1 MWTGDSGYCGP
12 SQNAKL
18 WNRWLTRCLGSLAI
32 LAALFLTPSAMR
44 FLDGAEQT
52 ASKAPTSAENML
64 DLVPGKETAC
74 FSFGVRCEDSV
85 NKGCLKLGKETS
97 YVATVRDT
105 IMLYPPGKIQT
116 RIKKSFMHFFFYA
129 LLTRLS
135 LCGLSL
141 KTVKIYMRLG

>member
-1 MWTGDSGYCGP
+1 MFRVTGNP
-12 SQNAKL
+12 S
-18 WNRWLTRCLGSLAI
+18 CP
-32 LAALFLTPSAMR
+32 FPHPSVMR

-64 DLVPGKETAC
+64 ELVPGKETAC
-74 FSFGVRCEDSV
+74 FSFGVRCEDRV

-116 RIKKSFMHFFFYA
+116 RIKKSFMHFLFYA
-129 LLTRLS
+129 LHVLVCVDFL
-135 LCGLSL
+135 
-141 KTVKIYMRLG
+141 

>member
-1 MWTGDSGYCGP
+1 MFRVTGNP
-12 SQNAKL
+12 S
-18 WNRWLTRCLGSLAI
+18 CP
-32 LAALFLTPSAMR
+32 FPHPSVMR

-74 FSFGVRCEDSV
+74 FSFGVRCEDLV
-85 NKGCLKLGKETS
+85 NKGCLKLAKETS

-116 RIKKSFMHFFFYA
+116 RIKKIIYA
-129 LLTRLS
+129 LLFFNALHV
-135 LCGLSL
+135 LVCVDFL
-141 KTVKIYMRLG
+141 

>member
-1 MWTGDSGYCGP
+1 MFRVTGNP
-12 SQNAKL
+12 S
-18 WNRWLTRCLGSLAI
+18 CP
-32 LAALFLTPSAMR
+32 FPHPSVMR

-74 FSFGVRCEDSV
+74 FSFGVRCEDLV
-85 NKGCLKLGKETS
+85 NKGCLKLAKET

-116 RIKKSFMHFFFYA
+116 RIKKKSFMHFFFFNA
-129 LLTRLS
+129 LHVLVCVDFL
-135 LCGLSL
+135 
-141 KTVKIYMRLG
+141 